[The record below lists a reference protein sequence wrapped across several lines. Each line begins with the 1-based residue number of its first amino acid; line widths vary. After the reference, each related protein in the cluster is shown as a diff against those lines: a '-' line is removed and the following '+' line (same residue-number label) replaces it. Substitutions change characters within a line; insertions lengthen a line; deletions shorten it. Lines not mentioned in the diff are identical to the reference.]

1 MLMSGQDGVDEALA
15 DLQEADLA
23 GLRSAGVLRIAKAIY
38 LRAEVVTPAALVAE
52 AAGDED
58 RRMLTEVAVEGAPAT
73 GVRPVDCV
81 KELKRVPL
89 KARMA
94 EIQRGLAAASGQAL
108 EALLQEKLQIGRRMA
123 NL

>member
-1 MLMSGQDGVDEALA
+1 
-15 DLQEADLA
+15 
-23 GLRSAGVLRIAKAIY
+23 
-38 LRAEVVTPAALVAE
+38 
-52 AAGDED
+52 
-58 RRMLTEVAVEGAPAT
+58 
-73 GVRPVDCV
+73 
-81 KELKRVPL
+81 LKRVPL